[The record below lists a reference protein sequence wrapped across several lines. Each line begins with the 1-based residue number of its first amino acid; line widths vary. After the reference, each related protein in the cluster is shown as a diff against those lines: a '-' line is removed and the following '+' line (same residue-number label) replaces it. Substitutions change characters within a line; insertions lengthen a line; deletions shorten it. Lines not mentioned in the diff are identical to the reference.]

1 MLITPAQFENAYN
14 NINPRVYAKPEDMVG
29 CVVLQPEHWNL
40 IRATLDSLGYG
51 ATIRR
56 MDAAI
61 ECNSRGACDL

>member
-1 MLITPAQFENAYN
+1 MLITPAKFEEEYDA
-14 NINPRVYAKPEDMVG
+14 IEPKLVTNPVG
-29 CVVLQPEHWNL
+29 LEGRVVLQQEHWNL